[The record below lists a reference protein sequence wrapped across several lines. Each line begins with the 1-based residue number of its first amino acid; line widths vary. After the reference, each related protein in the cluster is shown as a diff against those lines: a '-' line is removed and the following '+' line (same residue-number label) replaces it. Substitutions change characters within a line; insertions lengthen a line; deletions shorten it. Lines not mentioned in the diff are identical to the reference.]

1 MSRGNTKN
9 LKNLKD
15 RPVEERREIAK
26 KAGIQSGES
35 RRKKKSMREWA
46 KVLGEE
52 EIVNSNGDKLE
63 RVGVIILQQMNA
75 AMKGDLKAAKFIA
88 ELLGESGLNVNLN
101 TADNNKITIEVTNN
115 SEQTEEDLKKL

>member
-1 MSRGNTKN
+1 MGRGNPKN

-26 KAGIQSGES
+26 KAGIASGES
-35 RRKKKSMREWA
+35 KRKKKSMREWA

-52 EIVNSNGDKLE
+52 EIVNSNGDKFE
-63 RVGVIILQQMNA
+63 RIGVIILQQMNA
-75 AMKGDLKAAKFIA
+75 AMKGDIKAAKFIA
-88 ELLGESGLNVNLN
+88 ELLGETGLNVNLN

>member
-1 MSRGNTKN
+1 MGRGNPKN
-9 LKNLKD
+9 LKNFKD
-15 RPVEERREIAK
+15 MSVEERREIAK
-26 KAGIQSGES
+26 KAGIASGES
-35 RRKKKSMREWA
+35 KRKKKSMREWA

-63 RVGVIILQQMNA
+63 RIGVIILQQMNA
-75 AMKGDLKAAKFIA
+75 AMKGDIKAAKFIA
-88 ELLGESGLNVNLN
+88 ELLGETGLNVNLN